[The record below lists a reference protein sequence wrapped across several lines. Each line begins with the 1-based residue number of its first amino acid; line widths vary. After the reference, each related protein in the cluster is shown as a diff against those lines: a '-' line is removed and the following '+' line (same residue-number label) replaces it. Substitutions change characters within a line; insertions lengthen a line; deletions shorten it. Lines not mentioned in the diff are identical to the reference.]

1 MPKTIIDF
9 TKPPWDPHTPACLR
23 FSEGD
28 NAPSSPGRG
37 ARPAENTNYAR
48 QTYSDHVDE
57 GRLPGVLQA
66 DQGQLHLLLPEQAL
80 EPVQYSVDER
90 QHFGL
95 LAFTF
100 ATTTPTDVFQAIVG
114 YVGVQTRGNETQ

>member
-1 MPKTIIDF
+1 MGSTHTRLLAILRRRQCAID
-9 TKPPWDPHTPACLR
+9 
-23 FSEGD
+23 
-28 NAPSSPGRG
+28 PGRG

-114 YVGVQTRGNETQ
+114 DVRVQTRGNETQ